1 MKTRPKKRRRRT
13 AKPAKGLSK
22 LQLSVRLG
30 VSRETVHRYLA
41 RDDAPKPINRGGKR
55 SLYDVEAFR
64 AFYEANSPRG
74 LDGGELRGLKKQK
87 LETDLAAAQF
97 ELGVRQRDYIA
108 VKEIEP
114 AVAAFNAQL
123 LTDLETKFVH
133 ELPPKYKRMTELE
146 AQEANKEAIMWVL
159 TRLKSGQAEILPAQP
174 AEAVAP

>member
-1 MKTRPKKRRRRT
+1 MKRNHNKRRKAKKR
-13 AKPAKGLSK
+13 APKGLSK

-64 AFYEANSPRG
+64 AFYEQNSARG
-74 LDGGELRGLKKQK
+74 LDGGDLRKLKKEK
-87 LETDLAAAQF
+87 LETELASAQF

-133 ELPPKYKRMTELE
+133 ELPPKYKRLTELQ
-146 AQEANKEAIMWVL
+146 AQEANREGIAWVL
-159 TRLKSGQAEILPAQP
+159 SRLKSGQTEILPAK
-174 AEAVAP
+174 ASA